1 MILHLNNSR
10 TWRGG
15 EQQLFYLVKGLLVRN
30 IPQIIIGQP
39 NSELEARIGNLIP
52 FFPIKMLGE
61 YDLLAA
67 KKIANIAKEKK
78 VQLIHTH
85 TGATHGLG
93 LLTKLFLPK
102 LKLVVSRRVD
112 FHINKNPLSRRKY
125 FSDKIDY
132 FLTVSNRI
140 KEVLI
145 EDGVEPE
152 KIVTVYSGIDLNKY
166 SIEGNKKKL
175 VDEFFIDKDTIVI
188 GIVAALVEHKDHETL
203 LRAVS
208 RIDTSKKFI
217 FILVGAGELEPKLK
231 ILTRNLGIEDK
242 IIFTGFRNDIQDF
255 YALFDIFTLTSKEEG
270 LGTSVLD
277 AMANNLPIVATNGGG
292 IGEMLEHGK
301 GALLAGVGDY
311 SALATHYK
319 KLIESPSLR
328 NDYGKRNKESVKA
341 FSIENTIQKTLL
353 VYNSLL

>member
-15 EQQLFYLVKGLLVRN
+15 EQQLYYLVMGLLERK
-30 IPQIIIGQP
+30 IPQILIGQP
-39 NSELEARIGNLIP
+39 NSELESRVGKQIP
-52 FFPIKMLGE
+52 FFPIRMLGE

-67 KKIANIAKEKK
+67 RKIANTAKING

-125 FSDKIDY
+125 FSQRIDY

-152 KIVTVYSGIDLNKY
+152 KIVTVYSGIDLNKFKE
-166 SIEGNKKKL
+166 SGDKKKL
-175 VDEFFIDKDTIVI
+175 LQEFQIPKDTVVI
-188 GIVAALVEHKDHETL
+188 GNVAALVDHKDHETM
-203 LRAVS
+203 LRAIS
-208 RIDTSKKFI
+208 EIQTGKNFI
-217 FILVGAGELEPKLK
+217 CILVGAGELETKLK
-231 ILTRNLGIEDK
+231 NLTRELGIESK
-242 IIFTGFRNDIQDF
+242 VIFTGFRNDIKDF

-292 IGEMLEHGK
+292 IGEMLEHGR
-301 GALLAGVGDY
+301 GALLADVGDY
-311 SALATHYK
+311 TKLAEHYK
-319 KLIESPSLR
+319 KLIENQMLR
-328 NDYGKRNKESVKA
+328 TEYGKKNKESVKA
-341 FSIENTIQKTLL
+341 FSIENTIQKTILI
-353 VYNSLL
+353 YNSLL

>member
-15 EQQLFYLVKGLLVRN
+15 EQQLYYLVMGLAERK
-30 IPQIIIGQP
+30 IPQILIGQP
-39 NSELEARIGNLIP
+39 GSELEARIGSKIP
-52 FFPIKMLGE
+52 FFPIRMLGE
-61 YDLLAA
+61 YDIIAA
-67 KKIANIAKEKK
+67 RKIVKIVKENNIK
-78 VQLIHTH
+78 LIHTH

-93 LLTKLFLPK
+93 LLTKIFLPK

-125 FSDKIDY
+125 FSQKIDY

-152 KIVTVYSGIDLNKY
+152 KIITVYSGIDLNKFN
-166 SIEGNKKKL
+166 EAGDKNKL
-175 VDEFFIDKDTIVI
+175 LQEFQIPKDTVI
-188 GIVAALVEHKDHETL
+188 IGNVAALVDHKDHETL
-203 LRAVS
+203 LRAIH
-208 RIDTSKKFI
+208 RIQTEKSYI
-217 FILVGAGELEPKLK
+217 FFLVGAGELEFKLK
-231 ILTRNLGIEDK
+231 TLAKELDIEDK
-242 IIFTGFRNDIQDF
+242 IIFTGFRNDIKDF

-277 AMANNLPIVATNGGG
+277 AMANKLPIVATNGGG
-292 IGEMLEHGK
+292 IGEMLEDGK
-301 GALLAGVGDY
+301 GSLLATVGDY
-311 SALATHYK
+311 TKLATHFT
-319 KLIESPSLR
+319 KLIESPALR
-328 NDYGKRNKESVKA
+328 NEYGKLNKESVKA
-341 FSIENTIQKTLL
+341 FSIENTIQKTIL

>member
-15 EQQLFYLVKGLLVRN
+15 EQQLYYLVMGLLERN
-30 IPQIIIGQP
+30 IPQILIGQP
-39 NSELEARIGNLIP
+39 NSELESRIENKIP
-52 FFPIKMLGE
+52 FFPIRMLGE
-61 YDLLAA
+61 YDLIAA
-67 KKIANIAKEKK
+67 KKIATIAKENN

-125 FSDKIDY
+125 FSQKIDY

-152 KIVTVYSGIDLNKY
+152 KIVTVYSGIDLNKFAKA
-166 SIEGNKKKL
+166 GDKKKL
-175 VDEFFIDKDTIVI
+175 MEEFSISKDTIVI
-188 GIVAALVEHKDHETL
+188 GIVAALVDHKDHETL

-208 RIDTSKKFI
+208 KIETSKKFI
-217 FILVGAGELEPKLK
+217 FVLVGAGELETKLK
-231 ILTRNLGIEDK
+231 NLTRELKIEDK
-242 IIFTGFRNDIQDF
+242 VIFTGFRNDIQDF

-301 GALLAGVGDY
+301 GSLLAEVGDY
-311 SALATHYK
+311 SALAEHYK
-319 KLIESPSLR
+319 KLIESQSLR
-328 NDYGKRNKESVKA
+328 NDYGKKNKISVKA
-341 FSIENTIQKTLL
+341 FSIENTIQKTIS